1 MFEKYRKKT
10 VEIEAE
16 QNEGTPFIIKTLEGD
31 MLVGTGDWVIRG
43 VEGELYP
50 CKDNIFKK
58 TYEKSDED
66 IDVNKPLTFGNY
78 EDKTHSFLKFEPDF
92 FLNMLS
98 VRTSVKIKTDNY
110 ETELFFNMDEESA
123 KYLIKYL
130 NIAVEKVSGE

>member
-1 MFEKYRKKT
+1 MFKKYRKKP

-16 QNEGTPFIIKTLEGD
+16 QNKGTPFTINTLEGD

-50 CKDNIFKK
+50 CKDSIFKK